1 MIKRFF
7 EEESK
12 SPIMDFLLWLLVYPF
27 VIAFSVACVAFSVAN
42 PSFISSL
49 CSIVAII
56 LACLGFNS
64 WKKQKVF
71 DLEVKL
77 LESLKKLN
85 QKVLSLRYE
94 IRLGINFGEICDRY
108 ANQLM
113 QMNIDLEI
121 DSLVINKNDE
131 LADLL
136 KKNER
141 LYGKLVTITAY
152 KILSHKLDDKKS
164 VDELDDKKSVDELD
178 DKKSVDELIQ
188 SVFDES
194 NNLIKNF
201 KL

>member
-12 SPIMDFLLWLLVYPF
+12 YPIKDFLLWLLVYPF
-27 VIAFSVACVAFSVAN
+27 VMAFSVACVAFCVAN

-56 LACLGFNS
+56 LACLGFDS
-64 WKKQKVF
+64 WKKQKIF

-94 IRLGINFGEICDRY
+94 IRLGINFLEICDRY
-108 ANQLM
+108 ASQLM

-136 KKNER
+136 KKNEL
-141 LYGKLVTITAY
+141 LYGRLVNITAY
-152 KILSHKLDDKKS
+152 KILSH
-164 VDELDDKKSVDELD
+164 ELDDKKSVD
-178 DKKSVDELIQ
+178 KLIQ

>member
-64 WKKQKVF
+64 WKKQKIF

-85 QKVLSLRYE
+85 QKVLLLRYE

-141 LYGKLVTITAY
+141 LYGKLVNITAY
-152 KILSHKLDDKKS
+152 KILSHK
-164 VDELDDKKSVDELD
+164 LDDKKSVDELD

>member
-64 WKKQKVF
+64 WKKQKIF

-94 IRLGINFGEICDRY
+94 IRLGINFWEICDRY
-108 ANQLM
+108 SNQLM

-141 LYGKLVTITAY
+141 LYGRLVHITAY
-152 KILSHKLDDKKS
+152 KILSH
-164 VDELDDKKSVDELD
+164 ELDNKKFVDQ
-178 DKKSVDELIQ
+178 LIQ

>member
-85 QKVLSLRYE
+85 QKVLLLRYE

-141 LYGKLVTITAY
+141 LYGKLVNITAY
-152 KILSHKLDDKKS
+152 KILSHK
-164 VDELDDKKSVDELD
+164 LDDKKSVDELD